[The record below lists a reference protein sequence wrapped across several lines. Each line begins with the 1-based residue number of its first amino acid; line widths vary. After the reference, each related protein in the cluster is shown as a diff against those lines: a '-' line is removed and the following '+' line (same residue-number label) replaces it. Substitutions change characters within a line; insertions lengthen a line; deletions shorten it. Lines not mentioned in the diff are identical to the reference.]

1 MHFHGPII
9 RPPTD
14 AASLFIEVTAGCSHN
29 ACTFCNF
36 YKDTPFMVAPLS
48 QIEADL
54 KEAKRDWPDAKNI
67 WASGGNPF
75 VLSTEKQIEVWDLIK
90 RYYPDA
96 RISTYAIIS
105 DFKNKSVE
113 DIKKIK
119 EHGLDEIMIGIE
131 TGDDE
136 VLQFV
141 NKGYTAADILEA
153 GRKMDEAGI
162 TYRMI
167 YLGGL
172 AGKGKLVES
181 AKRSARIF
189 NQIHPYYMMLT
200 NVSVLPGTK
209 LFEQMQAGKWTEASE
224 KERIEE
230 IRTLLNELQIPITV
244 NSGTST
250 TTVRFEV
257 KLPEERQEILSQLDD
272 VLDKFDEKTENAL
285 RRWRHSQRAV

>member
-75 VLSTEKQIEVWDLIK
+75 VLSTGKQIEVWDLIK

-136 VLQFV
+136 VLRFV
-141 NKGYTAADILEA
+141 NKGYTAADILDA

-181 AKRSARIF
+181 AKRSAKIF

-200 NVSVLPGTK
+200 NVSVLPGTN
-209 LFEQMQAGKWTEASE
+209 LFEQMQAGQWVEASE

-230 IRTLLNELQIPITV
+230 IRTLLAELQIPITV

-257 KLPEERQEILSQLDD
+257 KLPEERQQILSQLDD